1 MTSVRQGLVRW
12 LSLLLTALLSL
23 YAARG
28 GALDD
33 SVQARLRRDVTF
45 LASDQCE
52 GRGVATPGINIAA
65 GYLAAEFK
73 KAGLK
78 PGGANGS
85 YFQPFTMPG
94 GVLEA
99 PPHLTLTGPL
109 GQRLELKEGQD
120 YEPMGLSHSGKV
132 KDAPL
137 VFAGYGATVAT
148 KEVSY
153 DDYAALDANG
163 KVVVVLRETPRAG
176 NAAAP
181 FGGGRKPA
189 SLVEKM
195 QNAEKHGAVA
205 VLFVNDSG
213 DAAEGDDLTNFS
225 YSATVTNPAT
235 LPAFHVRRDV
245 ADVLLQ
251 SALGTTLAER
261 EQDIDRDLKQHSA
274 GLAGWSVSLDLQVGR
289 TIQVKNVVGY
299 LDGAG
304 PLAQQTVV
312 IGAHYDHLGY
322 GGPGS
327 LSSLKKPAIH
337 HGADDNA
344 SGASGVTELARH
356 FAHLPNRQGRRLVF
370 VAFSGE
376 EMGLYGSVHY
386 CKDPPFPLEDTVAMV
401 NLDMVGRL
409 RPDKETRKDRLIIE
423 GTGTARS
430 FNDLLDRVNARYDF
444 QLKRVPSGFGPSD
457 HASFYAK
464 QIPVLFFFTDDHAD
478 YHRPGDTADKIN
490 VAGMERVLDMAE
502 DVITDLAAAPDRPRY
517 VKLATSSNPA
527 PGDFPKV
534 GIRPSYGD
542 DREGV
547 LLDGVSDGGPAAKAG
562 LKAGDR
568 IVDLGGRPVSN
579 LETYM
584 TLIRAHKKGEPID
597 FGILRDGKKMTI
609 KVVPE

>member
-1 MTSVRQGLVRW
+1 MRSVPHGLVRW
-12 LSLLLTALLSL
+12 LFVLLTGFVSL
-23 YAARG
+23 AAARA

-33 SVQARLRRDVTF
+33 TAQARLRRDVTF

-52 GRGVATPGINIAA
+52 GRGVATPGINLAA
-65 GYLAAEFK
+65 SYLAAEFK

-99 PPHLTLTGPL
+99 PPHLALTGPL
-109 GQRLELKEGQD
+109 GEHVELAAGQD
-120 YEPMGLSHSGKV
+120 YEPMGLSFPAKV
-132 KDAPL
+132 KGASL
-137 VFAGYGATVAT
+137 VFAGYGATVNT
-148 KEVSY
+148 KELSY
-153 DDYAALDANG
+153 DDYAGLDAAD
-163 KVVVVLRETPRAG
+163 KIVVVLRETPRAG

-181 FGGGRKPA
+181 FGGGRRA
-189 SLVEKM
+189 GSLVEKL
-195 QNAEKHGAVA
+195 QNAERHGAVA
-205 VLFVNDSG
+205 VLFVNDAE
-213 DAAEGDDLTNFS
+213 DAAGGDDLTNFS
-225 YSATVTNPAT
+225 YSATVTNPAR
-235 LPAFHVRRDV
+235 LPAFHIHRRV
-245 ADVLLQ
+245 ADALLQ

-261 EQDIDRDLKQHSA
+261 EQDIDRDLKPHSA
-274 GLAGWSVSLDLQVGR
+274 ALPGWAVSLDLQVAR
-289 TIQVKNVVGY
+289 TIQTKNVVGY

-312 IGAHYDHLGY
+312 VGAHYDHLGY

-327 LSSLKKPAIH
+327 LSGQKKPAIH
-337 HGADDNA
+337 HGADDNG
-344 SGASGVTELARH
+344 SGDAGLLELARH
-356 FAHLPNRQGRRLVF
+356 FARLPNRQGRRLVF

-386 CKDPPFPLEDTVAMV
+386 CKDPLFPLEDTVAMV
-401 NLDMVGRL
+401 NLDMIGRL
-409 RPDKETRKDRLIIE
+409 RPDPETKKDRLIIE
-423 GTGTARS
+423 GTGTARGFS
-430 FNDLLDRVNARYDF
+430 DLLDRVNAKYDF
-444 QLKRVPSGFGPSD
+444 RLKRVPSGFGPSD
-457 HASFYAK
+457 HSSFYAK
-464 QIPVLFFFTDDHAD
+464 QIPVLFFFTDDHPD
-478 YHRPGDTADKIN
+478 YHRPSDTADKIN

-502 DVITDLAAAPDRPRY
+502 DVINDLAAAPERPRY

-547 LLDGVSDGGPAAKAG
+547 LLEGVSDGGPAAKAG

-568 IVDLGGRPVSN
+568 IVDLGGRPVKN

-584 TLIRAHKKGEPID
+584 TLIRAHKKGEPIE

-609 KVVPE
+609 SVTPE